1 MTTSLTVHRSLC
13 TRVPPRSTATNTH
26 THLAP
31 ARPTADRWHFMGGKS
46 YNAVLGV
53 LTLFS
58 TIFSAVTI
66 AGVP

>member
-1 MTTSLTVHRSLC
+1 
-13 TRVPPRSTATNTH
+13 
-26 THLAP
+26 
-31 ARPTADRWHFMGGKS
+31 MGGKS